1 MADIVLEP
9 EITKIPTPDI
19 DKLVTEDDI
28 PVDNIFSEKQQRLL
42 TDSLYSS
49 WAGPGEDRPFVTMAN
64 VGMFYATTQQ
74 AVVPDV
80 LVSLDV
86 VHPEDVWEKR
96 HRSYF
101 IWEYGKPPEV
111 VIEIVS
117 NKVGGELEYK
127 KQLYA
132 RLGIA
137 YYVVFDPEQQ
147 LSESRLQIFHL
158 RNMGYVLVD
167 EPELPGMGLG
177 LNLWEGDFQGLHAEW
192 LRWLDEKGNILLTG
206 SERADKLSA
215 QLAALGIEPDV

>member
-9 EITKIPTPDI
+9 ELTEIPSPDI
-19 DKLVTEDDI
+19 DHLVTEDDT

-49 WAGPGEDRPFVTMAN
+49 WSGPGENRPFIALAN
-64 VGMFYATTQQ
+64 VGMFYATSQQ

-86 VHPEDVWEKR
+86 EHPADVWEKR

-111 VIEIVS
+111 VVEIVS
-117 NKVGGELEYK
+117 NKVGGELDHK
-127 KQLYA
+127 LQLYA

-147 LSESRLQIFHL
+147 LGEQTLQIFHL
-158 RNMGYVLVD
+158 RNMQYVLVD
-167 EPELPGMGLG
+167 ENELPGMGLG
-177 LNLWEGDFQGLHAEW
+177 LTLWEGEFQGLAATW
-192 LRWLDEKGNILLTG
+192 LRWLDSEGELLLTG
-206 SERADKLSA
+206 NERAEKLAAQLSA
-215 QLAALGIEPDV
+215 LGVEPEV

>member
-1 MADIVLEP
+1 MNSPTIDP
-9 EITKIPTPDI
+9 ITEN
-19 DKLVTEDDI
+19 DKPLSVF
-28 PVDNIFSEKQQRLL
+28 VEKQQRLL

-49 WAGPGEDRPFVTMAN
+49 WSGPGEGRPFITLAN

-86 VHPEDVWEKR
+86 EHPEDVWEKR

-117 NKVGGELEYK
+117 NKVGGELEHK
-127 KQLYA
+127 KNLYA

-137 YYVVFDPEQQ
+137 YYVVYDPEQQ
-147 LSESRLQIFHL
+147 LSDQRLQIFHL
-158 RNMGYVLVD
+158 RNMIYLLVD
-167 EPELPGMGLG
+167 ETGLPGMNLG
-177 LNLWEGDFQGLHAEW
+177 LELWQGQYQGLEATW
-192 LRWLDEKGNILLTG
+192 LRWLDEAGNILLTG
-206 SERADKLSA
+206 SERADKLAA
-215 QLAALGIEPDV
+215 QLSALGIEPEV

>member
-1 MADIVLEP
+1 MADMVLEP
-9 EITKIPTPDI
+9 EVIEIQAPDI
-19 DKLVTEDDI
+19 SELVTEDDT
-28 PVDNIFSEKQQRLL
+28 PLDNIFSEKQQRLL

-49 WAGPGEDRPFVTMAN
+49 WTGPGENRPFITLAN

-86 VHPEDVWEKR
+86 EHPDDVWEKR

-117 NKVGGELEYK
+117 NKVGGELEHK
-127 KQLYA
+127 KKLYA

-147 LSESRLQIFHL
+147 LSEQTLQIFHL
-158 RNMGYVLVD
+158 RNMVYILAEETD
-167 EPELPGMGLG
+167 LPGMNLG
-177 LNLWEGDFQGLHAEW
+177 FTLWEGQFQGLEAIW
-192 LRWLDEKGNILLTG
+192 LRWLDQKGNLLLTG
-206 SERADKLSA
+206 NERAEKLAAQLSA
-215 QLAALGIEPDV
+215 LGVEPEV